1 MFVPLHI
8 HSEYSL
14 LESCIKIDA
23 LVKQARAFGYRA
35 LALTDHNTMAGLV
48 EFYRCCQANGLKPIL
63 GIELDLAGLPG
74 CEQIVLLAE
83 NNSGYQN
90 LLILASASKPVDL
103 QTLQRHTQ
111 GLIGLVNLQNNPDV
125 QGDYQKL
132 ARLFAKNS
140 LYLELQISSAEDRQR
155 AKSLYQKLP
164 PEVFAAGTRLSYLE
178 PGQKQL
184 LEVIRQEKIGSL
196 PLLPPQQ
203 MAALYRDFPQA
214 VDNTVLIAKRCS
226 VKLEAETTYP
236 KLPEPYDLTAL
247 VWEGA
252 AKRYQRISPKVAER
266 INYELDVITSMGL
279 SDYFLI
285 VWDIVRYAKAA
296 KIPVGPGRGS
306 AAGSIVAYC
315 LGITKIDP
323 IAHNLFFER
332 FLNKKR
338 RNLPDIDLD
347 ICHEKRE
354 QVINYIIQR
363 FGRDRVAKIGTYGT
377 YGYKG
382 AVNEITKLYGS
393 AEPELVQQ
401 LVGLKQYFSTHAAG
415 VVITPKPITTYSGV
429 NQVDGMWVTQLAMDD
444 LEYLGVL
451 KIDFLALRTLTI
463 LKDIEAV
470 VQQQDPDFSLDLIP
484 AADQRTFSLLEQ
496 GLTLGIFQLES
507 RLFQELLPQVKPRS
521 FQDLAALLALGRPGP
536 LKQVPL
542 YIRRREGVE
551 PIQYLHPKLE
561 PILSETYGLIVY
573 QEQVMQVAHEIAGLS
588 LEEADLLR
596 TAMSKKDHQVMQEL
610 RTKFVAGC
618 QANGLSFRAA
628 NELFLQ
634 IDRFA
639 DYAFNKAHSTAYAL
653 ITWQAAYLKA
663 NYPVEFY
670 TGLLRYTGTIDKL
683 GEIYREC
690 QLRGIRVLPPD
701 IRFSEAAASLEAESL
716 RIGFGNLKYFGE
728 AQARKLVQERQNQEF
743 TSIFDLFQRVD
754 LHLNAKLALAYSGA
768 LDCFGDR
775 RTVLGLIA
783 KLERQTLKEQSDLDL
798 LEKEKEMTGI
808 YLSGH
813 PAERWYGFLERL
825 KPSLGAYAA
834 GHIKNVSESG
844 QGLTGLLEGEHQRW
858 QFLLPKG
865 SNLWH
870 DLIEED
876 SLVALY
882 GKSGKNQII
891 VDLVLPLKPMLLIKP
906 KAETLVQL
914 KNILLSSQGNTPV
927 LFVFGQDLI
936 QLIDPSLWISPE
948 PKVVDSLIELVEFA
962 HWIDPWQSRVFHANL
977 EFTHGR
983 QEMGGGN

>member
-1 MFVPLHI
+1 
-8 HSEYSL
+8 
-14 LESCIKIDA
+14 
-23 LVKQARAFGYRA
+23 
-35 LALTDHNTMAGLV
+35 
-48 EFYRCCQANGLKPIL
+48 
-63 GIELDLAGLPG
+63 
-74 CEQIVLLAE
+74 
-83 NNSGYQN
+83 
-90 LLILASASKPVDL
+90 
-103 QTLQRHTQ
+103 
-111 GLIGLVNLQNNPDV
+111 
-125 QGDYQKL
+125 
-132 ARLFAKNS
+132 
-140 LYLELQISSAEDRQR
+140 
-155 AKSLYQKLP
+155 
-164 PEVFAAGTRLSYLE
+164 
-178 PGQKQL
+178 
-184 LEVIRQEKIGSL
+184 
-196 PLLPPQQ
+196 
-203 MAALYRDFPQA
+203 
-214 VDNTVLIAKRCS
+214 
-226 VKLEAETTYP
+226 
-236 KLPEPYDLTAL
+236 
-247 VWEGA
+247 
-252 AKRYQRISPKVAER
+252 
-266 INYELDVITSMGL
+266 
-279 SDYFLI
+279 
-285 VWDIVRYAKAA
+285 
-296 KIPVGPGRGS
+296 
-306 AAGSIVAYC
+306 
-315 LGITKIDP
+315 
-323 IAHNLFFER
+323 
-332 FLNKKR
+332 
-338 RNLPDIDLD
+338 
-347 ICHEKRE
+347 
-354 QVINYIIQR
+354 
-363 FGRDRVAKIGTYGT
+363 
-377 YGYKG
+377 
-382 AVNEITKLYGS
+382 
-393 AEPELVQQ
+393 
-401 LVGLKQYFSTHAAG
+401 
-415 VVITPKPITTYSGV
+415 
-429 NQVDGMWVTQLAMDD
+429 
-444 LEYLGVL
+444 
-451 KIDFLALRTLTI
+451 
-463 LKDIEAV
+463 
-470 VQQQDPDFSLDLIP
+470 
-484 AADQRTFSLLEQ
+484 
-496 GLTLGIFQLES
+496 
-507 RLFQELLPQVKPRS
+507 
-521 FQDLAALLALGRPGP
+521 
-536 LKQVPL
+536 
-542 YIRRREGVE
+542 
-551 PIQYLHPKLE
+551 
-561 PILSETYGLIVY
+561 
-573 QEQVMQVAHEIAGLS
+573 
-588 LEEADLLR
+588 
-596 TAMSKKDHQVMQEL
+596 MQEL

-701 IRFSEAAASLEAESL
+701 IRFSEADASLEAESL